1 MYGIG
6 CYCRATDYHY
16 RTTCMVLAATVGPLT
31 TIIGPHAGVDP
42 GLSVGGF

>member
-16 RTTCMVLAATVGPLT
+16 RTICMVLAATVGPLT
-31 TIIGPHAGVDP
+31 TIIGPYMVLAATV
-42 GLSVGGF
+42 LCVN